1 MEVVPNLGD
10 LGSAIIGR
18 VGASS
23 SLIEARAAAAD
34 VGQSTIRAG
43 KSSLEL
49 TNRVGGRVA
58 RLDTS
63 LRQPAPGR
71 KTAIVLYG
79 SLEEFDHLLMLNI
92 FGTVAGHVECRE
104 ASRMLAEFM
113 PPERRVIGSL
123 VDPILVHP
131 CEEVVFLEGFEEGA
145 NVGTLVR
152 RDNSTCIQQS
162 VCCKSKRT
170 MEKE

>member
-10 LGSAIIGR
+10 LSSAIIGR

-23 SLIEARAAAAD
+23 SLIEPRAAAAD

-92 FGTVAGHVECRE
+92 FRTVAGHVECRE
-104 ASRMLAEFM
+104 ESRMLAEFM

-131 CEEVVFLEGFEEGA
+131 CEEIVAGERLNE
-145 NVGTLVR
+145 LVDTR
-152 RDNSTCIQQS
+152 TGVLGDNSA
-162 VCCKSKRT
+162 
-170 MEKE
+170 